1 MARPDI
7 IYSRSS
13 RRRDGGDAASS
24 IFMSDT
30 FPEQFSEQARADFQR
45 ARFKAFINRVWGS
58 LSGQGQPTTLLSYDE
73 IKEKLH
79 IGGPIYRGVQ
89 TVRVDQIAGSL
100 NRYHEFDRVFL
111 PASDKLAERWQRVN
125 RAFYQEISLP
135 PVVLY
140 KVGQVYFVVDG
151 HHRVSVAREQGQIYI
166 EAEVRECATRVNLT
180 PDIRLEDL
188 EILGTKVKF
197 LERTSL
203 DTLRP
208 DANIKVTIPDGFDR
222 MLEHIAVH
230 RYFMGLDWKR
240 DISEEEAVTHWYD
253 TVYMPIINVIHD
265 SNILKDFPGK
275 TEGDLYLWVLDH
287 QHYLQQEEGASL
299 QPPEEAARNFL
310 GDDVKKHVRK
320 TRSDKG
326 QKRKK

>member
-1 MARPDI
+1 
-7 IYSRSS
+7 
-13 RRRDGGDAASS
+13 
-24 IFMSDT
+24 MSD
-30 FPEQFSEQARADFQR
+30 QFTDQARADFQR
-45 ARFKAFINRVWGS
+45 ARFKAFVNRIWS
-58 LSGQGQPTTLLSYDE
+58 TLSGQPTTLLSYDD

-79 IGGPIYRGVQ
+79 IGGPIYRGVK

-111 PASDKLAERWQRVN
+111 PASDQLAARWQSVN

-151 HHRVSVAREQGQIYI
+151 HHRVSVAREQGQIFI
-166 EAEVRECATRVNLT
+166 EAEVRECSTRVNIT
-180 PDIRLEDL
+180 ADIKPEDL
-188 EILGTKVKF
+188 IILEAKVQF

-203 DTLRP
+203 DSLRP
-208 DANIKVTIPDGFDR
+208 DANIKLTIPDGFDR

-240 DISEEEAVTHWYD
+240 DISEEEAIIDWYD
-253 TVYMPIINVIHD
+253 NVYMPVIKVIRETE
-265 SNILKDFPGK
+265 ILKEFPTK

-287 QHYLQQEEGASL
+287 QRYLVDEGKPL
-299 QPPEEAARNFL
+299 LPPEDAARTFL
-310 GDDVKKHVRK
+310 GNGAKKPVTK
-320 TRSDKG
+320 TRSEKDK
-326 QKRKK
+326 KRKK

>member
-1 MARPDI
+1 
-7 IYSRSS
+7 
-13 RRRDGGDAASS
+13 
-24 IFMSDT
+24 MSD
-30 FPEQFSEQARADFQR
+30 QFSEQARADFQK
-45 ARFKAFINRVWGS
+45 ARFKAFRNRVWAA
-58 LSGQGQPTTLLSYDE
+58 LSGQPSMLLSYDA

-111 PASDKLAERWQRVN
+111 PASDTLATRWQSVN
-125 RAFYQEISLP
+125 RAFYEDISLP

-151 HHRVSVAREQGQIYI
+151 HHRVSVAREQGQLWI
-166 EAEVRECATRVNLT
+166 EAEVRECATRVNIT

-188 EILGTKVKF
+188 EILESKVNF

-203 DTLRP
+203 DSLRP
-208 DANIKVTIPDGFDR
+208 GSNIKVTIPDGFER

-230 RYFMGLDWKR
+230 RYFMGLDLKR
-240 DISEEEAVTHWYD
+240 DISDEEAVTDWYD
-253 TVYMPIINVIHD
+253 NVYMPIVRVIRD
-265 SNILKDFPGK
+265 TEILKDFPGK

-287 QHYLQQEEGASL
+287 QHYLDAEEGIPL
-299 QPPEEAARNFL
+299 QPPEAAARTFVDE
-310 GDDVKKHVRK
+310 GVKTSARK
-320 TRSDKG
+320 ARSDKVR
-326 QKRKK
+326 KRKK

>member
-1 MARPDI
+1 
-7 IYSRSS
+7 
-13 RRRDGGDAASS
+13 
-24 IFMSDT
+24 MSEPSA
-30 FPEQFSEQARADFQR
+30 FNEQARTDFQR
-45 ARFKAFINRVWGS
+45 ARFKAFMNRVWS
-58 LSGQGQPTTLLSYDE
+58 TISGQPTMLLSYDE

-111 PASDKLAERWQRVN
+111 PASDQLADRWQSVN

-166 EAEVRECATRVNLT
+166 EADVRECSTRVNIT
-180 PDIRLEDL
+180 PNIKAEDL
-188 EILGTKVKF
+188 EILGDKVRF

-203 DTLRP
+203 DRLIP
-208 DANIKVTIPDGFDR
+208 GANIKLTIPDGFER

-230 RYFMGLDWKR
+230 RYFMGIDWKR
-240 DISEEEAVTHWYD
+240 DISEEEAIRHWYE
-253 TVYMPIINVIHD
+253 TVYLPIVNVIRD
-265 SNILKDFPGK
+265 TNILKDFPDK

-287 QHYLQQEEGASL
+287 QHYLWEEEGTPL
-299 QPPEEAARNFL
+299 QPPEEAARTF
-310 GDDVKKHVRK
+310 VEKPARK

-326 QKRKK
+326 KKRKP

>member
-1 MARPDI
+1 
-7 IYSRSS
+7 
-13 RRRDGGDAASS
+13 
-24 IFMSDT
+24 MSDQ
-30 FPEQFSEQARADFQR
+30 FPERFSEQARADFQR
-45 ARFKAFINRVWGS
+45 ARFKAFVNRLWGT
-58 LSGQGQPTTLLSYDE
+58 LSGQPTTLLSYDE
-73 IKEKLH
+73 IKEKLR

-111 PASDKLAERWQRVN
+111 PVSDKLATRWQSVN

-166 EAEVRECATRVNLT
+166 EAEVRECATRVNIT

-188 EILGTKVKF
+188 VILGTKVNF

-203 DTLRP
+203 DSLRP
-208 DANIKVTIPDGFDR
+208 DANIKVTIPDGFER

-240 DISEEEAVTHWYD
+240 DISEEEAVAHWYD
-253 TVYMPIINVIHD
+253 TVYMPVVNVIRDTH
-265 SNILKDFPGK
+265 ILKDFPGK
-275 TEGDLYLWVLDH
+275 TEADLYLWVLDH
-287 QHYLQQEEGASL
+287 QRYLVQEGDSL
-299 QPPEEAARNFL
+299 QPPETAARTFV
-310 GDDVKKHVRK
+310 DDEVNKPARK
-320 TRSDKG
+320 TGRTSRPGKG
-326 QKRKK
+326 KKRK